1 MMQPTQTALR
11 WTSSIGFMAMIL
23 VLGILLIGCASLP
36 KSRPDP
42 PTYQPTM
49 FKTLNEKYK
58 KPESIPIDLNKLTAD
73 QRNHILEDLIF
84 LIDVN
89 YHQFENDL
97 YKGRALFETATD
109 LAIVALGAAG
119 ALVDASGTQAI
130 LAAISTTVGGGRV
143 SINKNYF
150 REQSTN
156 ALISTMRAS
165 RKAKLNFIRDAE
177 TLSITE
183 YPMSRALVDI
193 VEYYNAGTIVGAFET
208 IVSEAGEKERKNAK
222 EIEQKVLRKVYKY
235 KTGPLQSRIEKW
247 IDSDIDKNLSKLQSW
262 LTKKKVT
269 TDPNIWV
276 SSAPESDLKEA
287 ISALSIPE

>member
-1 MMQPTQTALR
+1 MMQAPQTVLR
-11 WTSSIGFMAMIL
+11 WTSSIDLMAKIL
-23 VLGILLIGCASLP
+23 VLGILLSGCASVME
-36 KSRPDP
+36 SRPNL
-42 PTYQPTM
+42 PTYQPTVVE
-49 FKTLNEKYK
+49 TLSQKYS
-58 KPESIPIDLNKLTAD
+58 KPESIPTDLNKLTAD
-73 QRNHILEDLIF
+73 QRNNILEDLIF

-97 YKGRALFETATD
+97 YKGRALFDTTTD
-109 LAIVALGAAG
+109 LAIIALGAAG
-119 ALVDASGTQAI
+119 ALIDASGTQAI
-130 LAAISTTVGGGRV
+130 LAAISTTIGGGRV

-177 TLSITE
+177 TLSISE

-193 VEYYNAGTIVGAFET
+193 VDYYNIGTIVGAFES
-208 IVSEAGEKERKNAK
+208 IVSEAGEKERKNTK
-222 EIEQKVLRKVYKY
+222 EIEQKVRRKTFEF
-235 KTGPLQSRIEKW
+235 KTGPLRTRIERW
-247 IDSDIDKNLSKLQSW
+247 IDSDIDKNLSTLQGW

-276 SSAPESDLKEA
+276 SAAPESDLKEA
-287 ISALSIPE
+287 ISALNIPE